1 MYDVKVG
8 SCSISASAVSL
19 AQRLNCGVS
28 LQVSICLVF
37 FFLKKNLKLFQNLQ
51 EGGDHS
57 FHRCKVLPQLSG
69 FLSQLLSALLHW
81 CP

>member
-28 LQVSICLVF
+28 LQVSICLF
-37 FFLKKNLKLFQNLQ
+37 FFLNLKSLQNFQ

-57 FHRCKVLPQLSG
+57 FHRCKVLPQLSV
-69 FLSQLLSALLHW
+69 FLSS
-81 CP
+81 C